1 MEIAIGCAKFILL
14 TQEVIRGIIGAVR
27 NVLRNDGERCLQ
39 MSGHMVLDDIAK
51 ALGVSKTTVSRAIS
65 GTGRVSK
72 ATRERVLSY
81 VAQTGFVPNAAA
93 NNLATTRTR
102 NIAYSMPLGD
112 QAVASNYFLE
122 CLFGVS
128 KVATEAGYHVVVVD
142 DNMDALCHAAAS
154 HKVDGLVL
162 SIFNHGDEAMQ
173 RLIGYHL
180 PLVLTGQCDVPGV
193 VQIGYDAVEAYAEMT
208 QYVIDE
214 WSMPLG
220 LLLTSEE
227 FQANKSRARGFRTGL
242 QRRGI
247 MEADICANIWTR
259 EDIIAAL
266 RHFHSRGIRGII
278 CGDDSVCMDLLPI
291 LESLKD
297 STDTALRDMA
307 RGSRLAS
314 FHSNRF
320 LRSFHPEIPTVDVP
334 PEEMGQTA
342 ARMAIRQIERGDS
355 PAYTALPYSFHRG

>member
-1 MEIAIGCAKFILL
+1 MKD
-14 TQEVIRGIIGAVR
+14 R
-27 NVLRNDGERCLQ
+27 
-39 MSGHMVLDDIAK
+39 MVLDDIARE
-51 ALGVSKTTVSRAIS
+51 LGVSKTTVSRAIS

-81 VAQTGFVPNAAA
+81 VAKTGFVPNAAA

-102 NIAYSMPLGD
+102 NIAYSMPLGEK
-112 QAVASNYFLE
+112 AISSNYYLE

-154 HKVDGLVL
+154 HKVDALVL
-162 SIFNHGDEAMQ
+162 SSFTYGDEALQ
-173 RLIGYHL
+173 RLNSYQL

-193 VQIGYDAVEAYAEMT
+193 LQIGYDAIEAYSEMT
-208 QYVIDE
+208 QYLLDE
-214 WSMPLG
+214 WQMALG
-220 LLLTSEE
+220 LLLGGNEYP
-227 FQANKSRARGFRTGL
+227 ANRSRAWGFRQGMKQCGVT
-242 QRRGI
+242 
-247 MEADICANIWTR
+247 EPVICANVLNR
-259 EDIIAAL
+259 DDIIAAL
-266 RHFHSRGIRGII
+266 RRFHEQGIRGIV

-297 STDTALRDMA
+297 SSETALRDMA

-334 PEEMGQTA
+334 PEAMGQAA
-342 ARMAIRQIERGDS
+342 ARMAVRQIEHGDS
-355 PAYTALPYSFHRG
+355 PLYTTLPYSIHRG

>member
-1 MEIAIGCAKFILL
+1 MKN
-14 TQEVIRGIIGAVR
+14 R
-27 NVLRNDGERCLQ
+27 
-39 MSGHMVLDDIAK
+39 MVLDDIAK

-72 ATRERVLSY
+72 ATRERVLRY
-81 VAQTGFVPNAAA
+81 VEETGFVPNAAA

-112 QAVASNYFLE
+112 DAIASNYFLE

-162 SIFNHGDEAMQ
+162 SIFNHGEEAMQ
-173 RLIGYHL
+173 RLTSYRL
-180 PLVLTGQCDVPGV
+180 PLVLTGQCDVAGV
-193 VQIGYDAVEAYAEMT
+193 LQIGYDAHAAYAEMT
-208 QYVIDE
+208 EHLLDE
-214 WSMPLG
+214 WQTPLG
-220 LLLTSEE
+220 LLLTSEG
-227 FQANKSRARGFRTGL
+227 FPANESRAEGFLVGMKKRGVENPAVCWNV
-242 QRRGI
+242 
-247 MEADICANIWTR
+247 MSR
-259 EDIIAAL
+259 ESTLEAL
-266 RHFHSRGIRGII
+266 RLFHSRGIRGIV

-291 LESLKD
+291 LDTLTD
-297 STDTALRDMA
+297 SPDVQLREMA
-307 RGSRLAS
+307 RESRIAS

-334 PEEMGQTA
+334 PAEMGQAA
-342 ARMAIRQIERGDS
+342 ARMVIRQIEQGDS
-355 PAYTALPYSFHRG
+355 PAYTEIPYSFHLG

>member
-1 MEIAIGCAKFILL
+1 MKN
-14 TQEVIRGIIGAVR
+14 R
-27 NVLRNDGERCLQ
+27 
-39 MSGHMVLDDIAK
+39 MVLDDIAQ

-81 VAQTGFVPNAAA
+81 VEQTGFVPNAAA

-102 NIAYSMPLGD
+102 NIAYSMPLGE

-173 RLIGYHL
+173 RLTSYHL
-180 PLVLTGQCDVPGV
+180 PLVLTGQCEVPGV
-193 VQIGYDAVEAYAEMT
+193 LQIGYDAIAAYSEMT
-208 QYVIDE
+208 QHLLDE
-214 WSMPLG
+214 WNMPLG
-220 LLLTSEE
+220 LMLTSDEYP
-227 FQANKSRARGFRTGL
+227 ANRSRAWGFKTGL
-242 QRRGI
+242 QQRGI
-247 MEADICANIWTR
+247 ADAAICANVLNR
-259 EDIIAAL
+259 DDIIAAL
-266 RHFHSRGIRGII
+266 RQLHDRGIRGIV

-297 STDTALRDMA
+297 STETALRDMA

-334 PEEMGQTA
+334 PEEMGQAA
-342 ARMAIRQIERGDS
+342 ARMAIRQIEQGDS
-355 PAYTALPYSFHRG
+355 PVYTEIPYSLHL